1 MSHYVIKCGACHK
14 IMDFLKPRPF
24 SYFWLSSAPP
34 CDGSDGNFVFSPNHN
49 TAQRSTVVRRC
60 VIVERPDCLDINLLL
75 FLGYFI
81 IFILVTLIC
90 LINKHAHLTFFTFLK
105 TISLLSRS
113 SFRKFCPYVRL
124 LGCSRLF
131 GRSE

>member
-1 MSHYVIKCGACHK
+1 MSHYVIKCGACDK

-34 CDGSDGNFVFSPNHN
+34 CDGSDGNFVFLPNHN
-49 TAQRSTVVRRC
+49 TAQRSTLVKEKNIRRTVVRQC
-60 VIVERPDCLDINLLL
+60 AIVERPDGLDINIFLC
-75 FLGYFI
+75 LGYFI

-90 LINKHAHLTFFTFLK
+90 LINEHARLTFFTFLK

-113 SFRKFCPYVRL
+113 SFKLWAGKFA
-124 LGCSRLF
+124 
-131 GRSE
+131 